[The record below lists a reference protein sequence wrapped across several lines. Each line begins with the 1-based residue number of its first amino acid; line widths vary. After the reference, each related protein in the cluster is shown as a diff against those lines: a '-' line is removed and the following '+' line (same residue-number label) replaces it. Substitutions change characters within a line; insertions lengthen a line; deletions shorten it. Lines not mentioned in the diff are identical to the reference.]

1 MKEVNFSFFTS
12 VRFLGLGL
20 KILFHKNKE
29 IKRMLSKKMAFSLMS
44 LITILAI
51 AFVAPSAMA
60 QVKVTLSGM
69 TSVSHGGT
77 TQSPTATMV
86 DIVIVTDKN
95 TAMPVLVT
103 AARCRTHRHGS
114 GF

>member
-1 MKEVNFSFFTS
+1 
-12 VRFLGLGL
+12 
-20 KILFHKNKE
+20 
-29 IKRMLSKKMAFSLMS
+29 MLSKKMTFSLMS
-44 LITILAI
+44 LIIILAI

-77 TQSPTATMV
+77 TGTPDDTTV
-86 DIVIVTDKN
+86 DIVIETDKN
-95 TAMPVLVT
+95 TAMPVLT
-103 AARCRTHRHGS
+103 CCHRSRHRHRHGS